1 MILRYLERFIAKHS
15 DGSQRRTFFFIFRTN
30 EAAKPTIALDY
41 NYAKKPKN
49 IDTVNNFYH
58 LFFSLY

>member
-1 MILRYLERFIAKHS
+1 MKKLKFNNLIS
-15 DGSQRRTFFFIFRTN
+15 FFFRTN

-49 IDTVNNFYH
+49 IDTVNHFYH
-58 LFFSLY
+58 IISLTLI